1 MTLMLDKLFG
11 IDIKEMAEYSY
22 LVHSSNNEFIPD
34 ISNRTGFDSGL
45 LPIVTPLAN
54 FENNRV
60 DNINEWLEDIR
71 HDGQQTKIIE
81 NSAVKFTGKLC
92 CSIRADL
99 IFGFSAPTFGGGTS
113 KTVRCCCSSSK

>member
-1 MTLMLDKLFG
+1 MTKMLDELFG

-22 LVHSSNNEFIPD
+22 LVHSSSNDFIPD
-34 ISNRTGFDSGL
+34 ISNRNGFDSGL

-71 HDGQQTKIIE
+71 HDGQQTKIID
-81 NSAVKFTGKLC
+81 NSAAKYTGKLC
-92 CSIRADL
+92 SHLNRTYLVFQCSNIWRLIIRN
-99 IFGFSAPTFGGGTS
+99 
-113 KTVRCCCSSSK
+113 CSVLLQ

>member
-1 MTLMLDKLFG
+1 MTNMLNELFG

-22 LVHSSNNEFIPD
+22 LVHSSKNEFIPD

-71 HDGQQTKIIE
+71 HDGQQTKIID
-81 NSAVKFTGKLC
+81 NSAVKYTGKLC
-92 CSIRADL
+92 YSLRVEL
-99 IFGFSAPTFGGGTS
+99 ILGFSAPTFGGGTS